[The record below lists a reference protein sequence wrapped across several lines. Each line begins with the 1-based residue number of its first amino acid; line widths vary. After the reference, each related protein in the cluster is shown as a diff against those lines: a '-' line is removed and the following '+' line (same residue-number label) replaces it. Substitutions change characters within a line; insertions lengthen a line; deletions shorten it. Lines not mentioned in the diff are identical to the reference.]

1 MSLTGNCNSKYLE
14 EPQEKYIFAFGMQE
28 TLIIGL
34 TGGIGSGKSFIS
46 RGLESMG
53 YEVYNSD
60 AAAQRLIHDNPCVR
74 SQIELLFGS
83 DIFVEDH
90 YDKHR
95 VASMVFSDPE
105 LLGKLN
111 QIVHPAVAYDLHEWA
126 GNAKGD
132 IVFAESAILFES
144 GFNKL
149 CRAVVCIS
157 APDEMRVAR
166 IMARDNTSREA
177 VEQRMHNQAEQEWI
191 KEQSDLVIEND
202 GSATVEA
209 LCEQIR
215 AFAER
220 LKE

>member
-1 MSLTGNCNSKYLE
+1 ME
-14 EPQEKYIFAFGMQE
+14 EREEKCIFAIVMRD

-46 RGLESMG
+46 RGLEGMG
-53 YEVYNSD
+53 YAVYNSD

-90 YDKHR
+90 YDRPR
-95 VASMVFSDPE
+95 VASMVFRDPA
-105 LLGKLN
+105 LLEKLN
-111 QIVHPAVAYDLHEWA
+111 QIVHPAVAYDLQEWA
-126 GNAKGD
+126 SNVEEEIA
-132 IVFAESAILFES
+132 FAESAILFES

-157 APDEMRVAR
+157 APDAVRVER
-166 IMARDNTSREA
+166 IMAREHTSREA
-177 VEQRMHNQAEQEWI
+177 VEERMRNQADQEWI

-202 GSATVEA
+202 GSVSAEE

-215 AFAER
+215 AFTER
-220 LKE
+220 LRE

>member
-1 MSLTGNCNSKYLE
+1 ME
-14 EPQEKYIFAFGMQE
+14 ERQEKCIFALVMRD

-46 RGLESMG
+46 RGLEGMG
-53 YEVYNSD
+53 YAVYNSD

-90 YDKHR
+90 YDRPR
-95 VASMVFSDPE
+95 VASMVFRDPA
-105 LLGKLN
+105 LLEKLN
-111 QIVHPAVAYDLHEWA
+111 QIVHPAVAYDLQEWA
-126 GNAKGD
+126 SNVEGEIA
-132 IVFAESAILFES
+132 FAESAILFES

-157 APDEMRVAR
+157 APNAVRVER
-166 IMARDNTSREA
+166 IMAREHTSREA
-177 VEQRMHNQAEQEWI
+177 VEERMRNQADQEWI

-202 GSATVEA
+202 GSVSAEE

-220 LKE
+220 LRE

>member
-1 MSLTGNCNSKYLE
+1 M
-14 EPQEKYIFAFGMQE
+14 
-28 TLIIGL
+28 
-34 TGGIGSGKSFIS
+34 
-46 RGLESMG
+46 
-53 YEVYNSD
+53 
-60 AAAQRLIHDNPCVR
+60 
-74 SQIELLFGS
+74 
-83 DIFVEDH
+83 
-90 YDKHR
+90 
-95 VASMVFSDPE
+95 
-105 LLGKLN
+105 
-111 QIVHPAVAYDLHEWA
+111 AYDLHEWA

-202 GSATVEA
+202 GSVPVEV

-220 LKE
+220 LRE

>member
-1 MSLTGNCNSKYLE
+1 
-14 EPQEKYIFAFGMQE
+14 MQE

-34 TGGIGSGKSFIS
+34 TGGIGTGKSFIS
-46 RGLESMG
+46 SGLERMG
-53 YEVYNSD
+53 YEVYDSD

-74 SQIELLFGS
+74 SQVELLFGS

-90 YDKHR
+90 YDKRR
-95 VASMVFSDPE
+95 VASMVFSDPQ
-105 LLGKLN
+105 LLEKLN

-126 GNAKGD
+126 SNAKGA

-157 APDEMRVAR
+157 APDEMRVER
-166 IMARDNTSREA
+166 IMARDHTNREG
-177 VEQRMHNQAEQEWI
+177 VEQRMRNQAEQEWI
-191 KEQSDLVIEND
+191 KEQSDLVVEND
-202 GSATVEA
+202 GSVPVEA

-215 AFAER
+215 SFAER
-220 LKE
+220 LRE